1 MASDDQPETF
11 ADSYARALALFLSH
25 DAVAALALCEKLL
38 SQDPDHV
45 ETLVL
50 YGRSCEALR
59 RHTEAVAA
67 CNRVL
72 EIDPD
77 NAGAYYLRG
86 LNLKGL
92 KRYEEALADYEVALD
107 LWPDLRLL
115 PGDTL
120 HLSLQMCEW
129 DGFEERVA
137 ALLAKVEARVDA
149 TQPIVLAALPST
161 PAQQRM
167 AAQTYWAATAPPAA
181 SPLRFGHAVQTKI
194 RIGYFSSDF
203 RDHPVGDLILG
214 VLEAHDKSKFEVVGI
229 GWDGVSDSPAR
240 HRIASACDH
249 FYDVSAE
256 ADPDIAALARNL
268 NLHIAVDL
276 NGYTAGNRLSL
287 FHWGVAPVQV
297 GYLGYP
303 GTSGSEAFHYI
314 IGDSVVTPAT
324 DATAF
329 SEHLVTMPQCYLP
342 GNTLKALAPVR
353 RFTRS
358 EIGLPEG
365 AFVFCCF
372 NAAHKITPDVFAVW
386 MRLLHAVEG
395 SILWLLEDNA
405 AAVRNLKR
413 EARAQGIAADRIVFA
428 KRSPGLDYLDRYRM
442 ADLFLDTFYY
452 NAHATAH
459 DALMMGM
466 PVVTRRGQTFAGR
479 VCASL
484 LAALGMSELIA
495 EDTAGYEALALRLAQ
510 DPAYLAQIRRRIVG
524 ARDNAALFDTRRYT
538 RNLEQA
544 YRIMWQSYMSG
555 QPAAPIV
562 VTDQTR

>member
-1 MASDDQPETF
+1 MTSDNQSETF

-25 DAVAALALCEKLL
+25 DVVAALALCEQLL
-38 SQDPDHV
+38 GRDPHHV
-45 ETLVL
+45 EALIL

-59 RHTEAVAA
+59 RYVDAVSA

-129 DGFEERVA
+129 EGFEARVS
-137 ALLAKVEARVDA
+137 ALLAKVEAGADV

-167 AAQTYWAATAPPAA
+167 AAQTYWTATAPPAA
-181 SPLRFGHAVQTKI
+181 SPLRFEHAVQTKI
-194 RIGYFSSDF
+194 RVGYFSSDF

-214 VLEAHDKSKFEVVGI
+214 VLEAHDKSKFEVIGI
-229 GWDGVSDSPAR
+229 GWDGASDSPGR

-256 ADPDIAALARNL
+256 ADPDIAALARSL

-303 GTSGSEAFHYI
+303 GTSGSAAFHYI
-314 IGDSVVTPAT
+314 VGDSVVTPEAH
-324 DATAF
+324 ASAF
-329 SEHLVTMPQCYLP
+329 SEHIVTMPQCYLP
-342 GNTLKALAPVR
+342 GNTLKARAPVR
-353 RFTRS
+353 AFTRS
-358 EIGLPEG
+358 EAGLPEG

-386 MRLLHAVEG
+386 MRLLQSVEG
-395 SILWLLEDNA
+395 SVLWLLEDNA

-466 PVVTRRGQTFAGR
+466 PVVTRRGQAFAGR

-484 LAALGMSELIA
+484 LTALGIPELIA
-495 EDTAGYEALALRLAQ
+495 EDAADYEALALRLAR
-510 DPAYLAQIRRRIVG
+510 DPAYLAQVRQRIAG
-524 ARDNAALFDTRRYT
+524 ARDSAPLFDTVRYT

-544 YRIMWQSYMSG
+544 YRTMWQTYMSG
-555 QPAAPIV
+555 HPAGPIS